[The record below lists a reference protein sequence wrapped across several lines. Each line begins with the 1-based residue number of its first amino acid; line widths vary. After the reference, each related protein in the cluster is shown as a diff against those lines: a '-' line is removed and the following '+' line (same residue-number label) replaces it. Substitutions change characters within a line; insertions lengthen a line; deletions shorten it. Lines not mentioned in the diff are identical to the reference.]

1 MFIELVSSVRKLS
14 HLWERCL
21 DLTILVR
28 SASVGEDKLIYL
40 NELFGAPGLAGFVTT
55 MATRNKKSGVKGV
68 YSLNARVNLTVP
80 RPNQA
85 SYDSRFDVQCTTGR
99 RLTIAIHAKLDR
111 SANMSEAAYLRKMG
125 VIYGT
130 AVVNTLVELLPQRE
144 AAQEV
149 SDLHVVFYNYGAKNG
164 TLDWAAIRAAAREH
178 LRVMEGGC
186 AVTKQPATT
195 ATGVESPVEAL
206 TRGLERAER
215 GGHRTGR
222 MATQAGAEA
231 PGDTATELGRD
242 SEGSVLEPAVAA
254 EVRAFLEHCLHCNV
268 HLVPQP
274 QMDEWLIPSIVDLP
288 NLAADV
294 WEEDPRYGV
303 EVI

>member
-1 MFIELVSSVRKLS
+1 
-14 HLWERCL
+14 
-21 DLTILVR
+21 
-28 SASVGEDKLIYL
+28 
-40 NELFGAPGLAGFVTT
+40 
-55 MATRNKKSGVKGV
+55 
-68 YSLNARVNLTVP
+68 VNLTVP
-80 RPNQA
+80 LPNQA
-85 SYDSRFDVQCTTGR
+85 SYDSRFDVECTTGR

-111 SANMSEAAYLRKMG
+111 SVNMSDTAYLSKMSG
-125 VIYGT
+125 IYGT

-144 AAQEV
+144 ASQEV

-178 LRVMEGGC
+178 LRVMEGGFK
-186 AVTKQPATT
+186 ATEQPAAT

-206 TRGLERAER
+206 TRGLEVAECSMSL
-215 GGHRTGR
+215 TGR
-222 MATQAGAEA
+222 KATQAGAEA
-231 PGDTATELGRD
+231 PEETTVTLGLG
-242 SEGSVLEPAVAA
+242 SEGSVLEPVVVA
-254 EVRAFLEHCLHCNV
+254 EVWAFLEYCLHHNV

-274 QMDEWLIPSIVDLP
+274 QMDEWLIPSFVDLP